1 MNNYLKCNTCAN
13 ARPIISEN
21 EYHYTCMLSDRKGVD
36 CLMNDYK
43 YWETLITRNLITFS
57 KDAKISGNL
66 SNRVDVGDT
75 TFVATQDKIIKIDL
89 SEYNGDYNEQ
99 T

>member
-21 EYHYTCMLSDRKGVD
+21 WYHYTCMLSDQKGVD

-57 KDAKISGNL
+57 KDTKISGNL
-66 SNRVDVGDT
+66 SNRVDIGDT
-75 TFVATQDKIIKIDL
+75 TFVATPDKIIKIDL
-89 SEYNGDYNEQ
+89 SEYNGDHNE
-99 T
+99 

>member
-1 MNNYLKCNTCAN
+1 MGKNDYLKCNTCAN

-21 EYHYTCMLSDRKGVD
+21 GYHYTCMLSDRKGVD

-66 SNRVDVGDT
+66 SNRVDVEGDS
-75 TFVATQDKIIKIDL
+75 FILSGDQLFHIQNSGKIF
-89 SEYNGDYNEQ
+89 E
-99 T
+99 